1 MILDTSILVSF
12 YDLDDSNHQAAIE
25 LFKKHEQSR
34 LFLSEYIIVETIT
47 VLLYKKGLDSAKKFL
62 EIIKETESFRII
74 TISENDFYSIL
85 DIFKNQKHQLSFI
98 DASLVYF
105 SKVLNMNV
113 LTFDKNL
120 LKVLNPYNY

>member
-34 LFLSEYIIVETIT
+34 LFLSEYIIGETIT